1 MKQKKYR
8 YGLSAL
14 RSLASRLLSVMPAG
28 TLALAAGWL
37 FVLAVP
43 ASVFSQVHL
52 YQGKTL
58 TLILSTAPGGTSDMM
73 VKAALPYLKK
83 HIPGQPSIIAEYMP
97 GGGGVKAVN
106 HLYKNVRPDGFTM
119 GNVGGGLVSNAVLG
133 EPAVL
138 YDIDKLIYLGSAHSH
153 YHWVFMSRREA
164 KLVNLEAL
172 RSASGV
178 RVGAQS
184 IGHSVYIVGR
194 LFAYLIGL
202 KEPKFVVGYSGPELD
217 LGLIKGEFDARINNA
232 DTLLKRNKEWL
243 SKGMIDVHAIMEV
256 PKGLKHEHFGSL
268 PEVEDFARSE
278 RERKVLAMLRA
289 FRQVGSPYILP
300 PGTPREQ
307 VNILREALVKTF
319 KDPGFHQDYKK
330 LTGDEATPLMPQ
342 DMEKA
347 IRELPRDRETVD
359 FFKKIASGSPLPP
372 R

>member
-1 MKQKKYR
+1 MKPRDYCS
-8 YGLSAL
+8 GLSARPL
-14 RSLASRLLSVMPAG
+14 SAAWVARLT
-28 TLALAAGWL
+28 TLAALVWL
-37 FVLAVP
+37 TTVP
-43 ASVFSQVHL
+43 DSVFSQTHF
-52 YQGKTL
+52 YQGKTI
-58 TLILSTAPGGTSDMM
+58 TLIQGTAPGGSSDMM

-83 HIPGQPSIIAEYMP
+83 YIPGEPSIVSDYMP

-106 HLYKNVRPDGFTM
+106 HLYKNVRPDGLTM

-133 EPAVL
+133 EPSVL
-138 YDIDKLIYLGSAHSH
+138 YDIDKLIFLGSPHSH

-164 KLVNLEAL
+164 GLVNLEAL

-217 LGLIKGEFDARINNA
+217 LGLMQGEFDARINNA
-232 DTLLKRNKEWL
+232 DTLLKRNPEWL
-243 SKGMIDVHAIMEV
+243 AKGVINVHAIMEV
-256 PKGLKHEHFGSL
+256 PRGLKHEYFGSL
-268 PEVEDFARSE
+268 PEVEQFARSE

-300 PGTPREQ
+300 PGTPGEQ

-319 KDPGFHQDYKK
+319 NDPGFHQEYKK
-330 LTGDEATPLMPQ
+330 LTGDEPTPLMPD

-347 IRELPRDRETVD
+347 IKALPRDREIVEL
-359 FFKKIASGSPLPP
+359 FKKIAGGGPLPP

>member
-1 MKQKKYR
+1 MKLMKNTFEIFA
-8 YGLSAL
+8 GLF
-14 RSLASRLLSVMPAG
+14 LAILFIEVSFLPGDLLAQTP
-28 TLALAAGWL
+28 
-37 FVLAVP
+37 F
-43 ASVFSQVHL
+43 
-52 YQGKTL
+52 YQGKTI
-58 TLILSTAPGGTSDMM
+58 TLILGTAPGGSSDMM
-73 VKAALPYLKK
+73 VKSALPYLKK
-83 HIPGQPSIIAEYMP
+83 YIPGEPSIVSDYMP

-106 HLYKNVRPDGFTM
+106 HLYKNVRPDGLTI

-133 EPAVL
+133 EPSVL
-138 YDIDKLIYLGSAHSH
+138 YDIDKLIYLGSPHSH

-164 KLVNLEAL
+164 GLANLEAL

-217 LGLIKGEFDARINNA
+217 LGLAQGEFDARINNA
-232 DTLLKRNKEWL
+232 DTLLKRNPEWL
-243 SKGMIDVHAIMEV
+243 AKGAINVHAIMEV
-256 PKGLKHEHFGSL
+256 PKGLKHDHFGNL
-268 PEVEDFARSE
+268 PEVEQFARSE

-300 PGTPREQ
+300 PGTPGEQ
-307 VNILREALVKTF
+307 VKILRAALVKTF
-319 KDPGFHQDYKK
+319 NDPGFHQEYKK
-330 LTGDEATPLMPQ
+330 LTGDEATPLMPD

-347 IRELPRDRETVD
+347 IKELPRDREIVEL
-359 FFKKIASGSPLPP
+359 FKKIAGGGPLPP